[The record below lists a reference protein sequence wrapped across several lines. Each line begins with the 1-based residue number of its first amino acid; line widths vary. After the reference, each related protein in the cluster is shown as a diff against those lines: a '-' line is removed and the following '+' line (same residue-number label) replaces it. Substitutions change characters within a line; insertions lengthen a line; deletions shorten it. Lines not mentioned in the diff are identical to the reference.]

1 MTLILTLNP
10 NPNPNQA
17 TARETAED
25 IEDARRRGETRE
37 ARALGWN
44 ATWHN
49 RSEGEQDLARPAAN
63 SSAAAAQEAPRANAS
78 AAQAAVTAQVGSNA
92 SLMERYFAEEG
103 LLRSNDAP

>member
-1 MTLILTLNP
+1 MLSVISASVLLMVA
-10 NPNPNQA
+10 QGI
-17 TARETAED
+17 AED

-49 RSEGEQDLARPAAN
+49 RSEGEQDMARPAAN

-78 AAQAAVTAQVGSNA
+78 ATQAAVTAQVANA
-92 SLMERYFAEEG
+92 SLMDRYFAEEG